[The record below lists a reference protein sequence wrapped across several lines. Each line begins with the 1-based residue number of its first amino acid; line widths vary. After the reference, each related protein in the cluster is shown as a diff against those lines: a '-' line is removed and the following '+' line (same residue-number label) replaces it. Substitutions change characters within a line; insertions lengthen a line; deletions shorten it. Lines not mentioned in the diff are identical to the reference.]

1 MTSARTRN
9 RLQARDAL
17 YQRIYAFLRENPQSH
32 LVADIAAAA
41 HDDANVQITG
51 IALSQMAR
59 SSYAV
64 RTGSPKTGFR
74 YRVGDIAPRTW
85 RETQAIA
92 TAPSRHAKTSSSR
105 APSLDERRA
114 QIAADIAAFEKRGG
128 RNQRLGVTQLFK
140 HIRPAND

>member
-1 MTSARTRN
+1 MASARIRN

-32 LVADIAAAA
+32 AVADIAAAA
-41 HDDANVQITG
+41 HDDGNVQITG

-64 RTGSPKTGFR
+64 RTGSPKNGFR

-85 RETQAIA
+85 RETQAITA
-92 TAPSRHAKTSSSR
+92 APSRHANTSSR
-105 APSLDERRA
+105 APSIDERRA

-128 RNQRLGVTQLFK
+128 RIQRLGVTQLFK
-140 HIRPAND
+140 NIRPAND